1 MNKLKSNFSVACVHY
16 FPDKKMMH
24 SDLLK
29 EPQFLFNTVKEK
41 KWQTQDFDLV
51 NNNYYYYDQT
61 KKRK

>member
-1 MNKLKSNFSVACVHY
+1 
-16 FPDKKMMH
+16 MMH

-51 NNNYYYYDQT
+51 NNNYY
-61 KKRK
+61 